1 MHRVS
6 ASCVHDHVVEVREH
20 FVSRRTCSTTARKS
34 RSDRPE
40 SRLSGLSKRS
50 TRTRNSM
57 VHFRKRPTPVVGD
70 VPYRLDFE
78 PSVLDRPAVPIDR
91 NEWCHVPRLG
101 EFIDDASLG
110 VRHPVCSEQIGDRE
124 HVVVANHVREF
135 VERSPLF
142 RDVDERLD
150 RRTRPERTQ
159 CKAVASRRRRR
170 TRSAGSGP
178 ARSPGPS

>member
-20 FVSRRTCSTTARKS
+20 FVSPSHLLHDRPKS
-34 RSDRPE
+34 RPDRPE

-50 TRTRNSM
+50 TRTRNSV

-91 NEWCHVPRLG
+91 SEWCHVSRLG
-101 EFIDDASLG
+101 EFVDDASLG
-110 VRHPVCSEQIGDRE
+110 VRHPVRSEQIGDRE
-124 HVVVANHVREF
+124 HAVVANHAREF
-135 VERSPLF
+135 VERSLLF
-142 RDVDERLD
+142 RDVDERVD